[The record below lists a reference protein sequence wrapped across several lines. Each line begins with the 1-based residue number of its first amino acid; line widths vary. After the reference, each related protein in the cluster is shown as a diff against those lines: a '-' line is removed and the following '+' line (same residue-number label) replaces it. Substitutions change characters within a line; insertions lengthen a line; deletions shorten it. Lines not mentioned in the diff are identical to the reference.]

1 MGRSRRGSSSSTGID
16 HVESTIESQK
26 HRKDIMNKSS
36 LRSMCNILSLLV
48 ASTLSLDALAFDK
61 PAASTKVAAPQLTQS
76 YVWYEGN
83 RQHTV
88 WLNPQVVAEFNPGK
102 SSTATAKSADPKA
115 AVLPSKHNRGAI
127 RLWQMNNTGGVAV
140 GALVVSNPTGKYSPV
155 FHDSASSNG
164 TMRALPGNIIV
175 YLNPTW
181 DATAVSNWVASHK
194 FEVVKKLEIG
204 PNIYVIKTAPGL
216 DALNTANTLYLSGE
230 VSAAF
235 PDWWQE
241 VSTR

>member
-1 MGRSRRGSSSSTGID
+1 MNISTAKSVVIIVTAFSAFNVLAAGRA
-16 HVESTIESQK
+16 V
-26 HRKDIMNKSS
+26 
-36 LRSMCNILSLLV
+36 V
-48 ASTLSLDALAFDK
+48 ASNQ
-61 PAASTKVAAPQLTQS
+61 AAPQLTQS
-76 YVWYEGN
+76 YVWYDGN

-102 SSTATAKSADPKA
+102 SSTATAKSADPRA
-115 AVLPSKHNRGAI
+115 AVLPSKHNRGSI

-181 DATAVSNWVASHK
+181 DATVVNTWVASHK